1 MKKIFASILLLLL
14 LQTTTFAVVPEAIK
28 YQAVAR
34 DNGGNILANKNIGIR
49 LSILKGNIS
58 GTAVYVET
66 HATSSNNLGLINL
79 EIGKGTPITGT
90 MSAINWGND
99 SYFIKIEMDETGG
112 SNYTLVGT
120 SQLVSVPYALYAKEA
135 ENGTQW
141 SDNDTNIYYNTG
153 NVGIGTNKPRK
164 KLEVY
169 SSERLGS
176 QLQITGE
183 VPTLRLADT
192 AYTGGVVFGVAEDSN
207 DLIPRSGRGDVVF
220 TNEAYGTGG
229 GYIFGTGVPSQPC
242 VKITDDCK
250 VGIGTDTP
258 TSKLEVAGQ
267 IATTSGGV
275 KFPDGTVQTTA
286 AQSLSGIFFPNATV
300 YTDSLYDSIS
310 LDLSSVVGNNKA
322 YVVLKITCLQD
333 LSSTTTQGASYILS
347 LKSSSD
353 NSNYNAFGGGY
364 DKTGLNMIGIIM
376 VHSNDAGQGSVFTD
390 DNGQIKIIRKTNIA
404 PIGLNPY
411 VKIEVL
417 MYMK

>member
-1 MKKIFASILLLLL
+1 MKKIFASILFLLL

-207 DLIPRSGRGDVVF
+207 DLIPRSGRGDVVI

-286 AQSLSGIFFPNATV
+286 AQSLSGIFFPNVVAFDSVLVDTV
-300 YTDSLYDSIS
+300 FQD
-310 LDLSSVVGNNKA
+310 LDLSSIVGNNKA
-322 YVVLKITCLQD
+322 MVSLKITTLNI
-333 LSSTTTQGASYILS
+333 SSYNFATIAIIFLTKGNN
-347 LKSSSD
+347 SSFAF
-353 NSNYNAFGGGY
+353 SNNTPTYSGMNQINLFPPDGNFSQTLVQT
-364 DKTGLNMIGIIM
+364 D
-376 VHSNDAGQGSVFTD
+376 SNG
-390 DNGQIKIIRKTNIA
+390 KIQFRNQFRTSI
-404 PIGLNPY
+404 NPKPKI
-411 VKIEVL
+411 KIEVL

>member
-1 MKKIFASILLLLL
+1 MKKILVSIILLLLL
-14 LQTTTFAVVPEAIK
+14 QLQTFAVVPEAIK

-79 EIGKGTPITGT
+79 EIGKGTPVSGT

-99 SYFIKIEMDETGG
+99 NYFIKIEMDETGG

-141 SDNDTNIYYNTG
+141 SDNDTNIYFNTG

-258 TSKLEVAGQ
+258 TSKLEVNGQ
-267 IATTSGGV
+267 IATTSGY
-275 KFPDGTVQTTA
+275 KFADGTVQTTA
-286 AQSLSGIFFPNATV
+286 AQSLSGIFFPNVVV
-300 YTDSLYDSIS
+300 YTDSLYSNFD

-322 YVVLKITCLQD
+322 QVLLKISSLDNNFFGTTVVLKSKDD
-333 LSSTTTQGASYILS
+333 LSDYYLPGSTTSAGPNSTFLS
-347 LKSSSD
+347 FEK
-353 NSNYNAFGGGY
+353 FG
-364 DKTGLNMIGIIM
+364 
-376 VHSNDAGQGSVFTD
+376 DAGQVYCLTDSNGRINIKHRGSLFQT
-390 DNGQIKIIRKTNIA
+390 RKA
-404 PIGLNPY
+404 F

>member
-1 MKKIFASILLLLL
+1 MKKIFASILALLL
-14 LQTTTFAVVPEAIK
+14 LQLQTFAVVPEAIK

-112 SNYTLVGT
+112 TNYTLVGT

-169 SSERLGS
+169 SSERRGS
-176 QLQITGE
+176 QIQITGE

-258 TSKLEVAGQ
+258 TSKLEVNGQ
-267 IATTSGGV
+267 IATTSGV
-275 KFPDGTVQTTA
+275 KFGDGTVQTTA
-286 AQSLSGIFFPNATV
+286 AQSLSGIFFPNVVAFDSVLVDTV
-300 YTDSLYDSIS
+300 FQD
-310 LDLSSVVGNNKA
+310 LDLSSIVGNNKA
-322 YVVLKITCLQD
+322 MVSLKITTLNI
-333 LSSTTTQGASYILS
+333 SSYNFATIAMIFLTKGN
-347 LKSSSD
+347 
-353 NSNYNAFGGGY
+353 NSNFAF
-364 DKTGLNMIGIIM
+364 
-376 VHSNDAGQGSVFTD
+376 SNNTPTYSGMNQINLFPPDGNFSQTLVQTD
-390 DNGQIKIIRKTNIA
+390 SNGKIQFRNQFRTSI
-404 PIGLNPY
+404 NPKPKI
-411 VKIEVL
+411 KIEVL

>member
-1 MKKIFASILLLLL
+1 MKKIFASIMLLLL

-49 LSILKGNIS
+49 LSILKGTIS

-66 HATSSNNLGLINL
+66 HATTSNNLGLINL
-79 EIGKGTPITGT
+79 EIGKGTPVTGT

-176 QLQITGE
+176 QVQITGE

-275 KFPDGTVQTTA
+275 KFPDGSVQTTA
-286 AQSLSGIFFPNATV
+286 AQTGIFFPNVVAFNNVLVDTV
-300 YTDSLYDSIS
+300 FTD
-310 LDLSSVVGNNKA
+310 LDFSSVVGNNKA
-322 YVVLKITCLQD
+322 TVLLRI
-333 LSSTTTQGASYILS
+333 SSVAGS
-347 LKSSSD
+347 LVFIAKGDTNFQYSGTDFAIPSAI
-353 NSNYNAFGGGY
+353 NATVFFSNPGN
-364 DKTGLNMIGIIM
+364 TLPT
-376 VHSNDAGQGSVFTD
+376 AGQVIVTTD
-390 DNGQIKIIRKTNIA
+390 NNGMLQWKSRYST
-404 PIGLNPY
+404 LNRY
-411 VKIEVL
+411 KIEVL

>member
-1 MKKIFASILLLLL
+1 MKKILAFIYLLLL
-14 LQTTTFAVVPEAIK
+14 LQLQSYAVVPEAIK

-58 GTAVYVET
+58 GAAVYIET
-66 HATSSNNLGLINL
+66 HATTSNNLGLINL
-79 EIGKGTPITGT
+79 EIGKGTPVTGT

-99 SYFIKIEMDETGG
+99 NYFIKIEMDETGG

-153 NVGIGTNKPRK
+153 NVGVGTNKPRK

-176 QLQITGE
+176 QIQITGE
-183 VPTLRLADT
+183 VPTLRMADT

-267 IATTSGGV
+267 IATTSGV
-275 KFPDGTVQTTA
+275 KFGDGTVQTTA
-286 AQSLSGIFFPNATV
+286 AQSLSGIFFPNVVAFDSVLVDTV
-300 YTDSLYDSIS
+300 FQD
-310 LDLSSVVGNNKA
+310 LDLSSIVGNNKA
-322 YVVLKITCLQD
+322 MVSIKVTCITNNNNGQLHPLVFIAKDDTYNNRFGFNTNHGGTNELVL
-333 LSSTTTQGASYILS
+333 SYSIGHSEQALVHT
-347 LKSSSD
+347 D
-353 NSNYNAFGGGY
+353 AN
-364 DKTGLNMIGIIM
+364 GIIQFKEIYPF
-376 VHSNDAGQGSVFTD
+376 NY
-390 DNGQIKIIRKTNIA
+390 A
-404 PIGLNPY
+404 PNNRI
-411 VKIEVL
+411 KIEVL

>member
-1 MKKIFASILLLLL
+1 MKKIVASIILLLL
-14 LQTTTFAVVPEAIK
+14 LQTAIFAIVPEAIK

-34 DNGGNILANKNIGIR
+34 DNSGNVLSNKNIGIR

-66 HATSSNNLGLINL
+66 HNTTTNGLGLINL
-79 EIGKGTPITGT
+79 EIGKGTAVSGT

-153 NVGIGTNKPRK
+153 NVGIGTNQPRK
-164 KLEVY
+164 KLEIY
-169 SSERLGS
+169 SNERRGS
-176 QLQITGE
+176 QVQITGE
-183 VPTLRLADT
+183 VPTLRMADT

-258 TSKLEVAGQ
+258 TSKLEVNGQ
-267 IATTSGGV
+267 IATTSGY
-275 KFPDGTVQTTA
+275 KFGDGTVQTTA
-286 AQSLSGIFFPNATV
+286 AQSMSGIFFPNVVAFNNVLVDTV
-300 YTDSLYDSIS
+300 FTD
-310 LDLSSVVGNNKA
+310 LDFSSVVGNNKA
-322 YVVLKITCLQD
+322 TVLLRI
-333 LSSTTTQGASYILS
+333 SSVAGS
-347 LKSSSD
+347 LVFIAKGDTNFQYAGTDTGIPSAI
-353 NSNYNAFGGGY
+353 NATVFFSN
-364 DKTGLNMIGIIM
+364 TGNTLP
-376 VHSNDAGQGSVFTD
+376 SAGQVLVTTD
-390 DNGQIKIIRKTNIA
+390 NNGILQWKTRYST
-404 PIGLNPY
+404 LNRY
-411 VKIEVL
+411 KIEVL

>member
-1 MKKIFASILLLLL
+1 MKKIFASILFLLL

-267 IATTSGGV
+267 IATTSGY
-275 KFPDGTVQTTA
+275 KFADGTVQTTA
-286 AQSLSGIFFPNATV
+286 AEKGTFFPNATV
-300 YTDSLYDSIS
+300 YTDSLYDSIF

-322 YVVLKITCLQD
+322 YVVLKITSLNNDINGYNVVFKAFDDSSRYCFQVMTEN
-333 LSSTTTQGASYILS
+333 STT
-347 LKSSSD
+347 
-353 NSNYNAFGGGY
+353 NAIWLGFR
-364 DKTGLNMIGIIM
+364 KM
-376 VHSNDAGQGSVFTD
+376 NDAGQANAFTD
-390 DNGQIKIIRKTNIA
+390 NNGKINIISRIEGGSSIKS
-404 PIGLNPY
+404 Y

>member
-1 MKKIFASILLLLL
+1 MKKIVASIILLLL
-14 LQTTTFAVVPEAIK
+14 LQTAIFALVPEAIK

-34 DNGGNILANKNIGIR
+34 DNSGNVLSNKNIGIR

-58 GTAVYVET
+58 GIAVYVET
-66 HATSSNNLGLINL
+66 HNTTTNGLGLINL
-79 EIGKGTPITGT
+79 EIGKGTAVSGT

-153 NVGIGTNKPRK
+153 NVGIGTNQPKK
-164 KLEVY
+164 KLEIY
-169 SSERLGS
+169 SSERRGS
-176 QLQITGE
+176 QVQITGE
-183 VPTLRLADT
+183 VPTLRMADT
-192 AYTGGVVFGVAEDSN
+192 AYSGGVVFGVAEDSN

-258 TSKLEVAGQ
+258 TSKLEVNGQ
-267 IATTSGGV
+267 IATTSGY
-275 KFPDGTVQTTA
+275 KFGDGTVQTTA
-286 AQSLSGIFFPNATV
+286 AQSGIFFPNVVAV
-300 YTDSLYDSIS
+300 DSILVDTLFQD
-310 LDLSSVVGNNKA
+310 LDLSSIVGNNRA
-322 YVVLKITCLQD
+322 MVSLKITSMNNNGFLHPIVFISKGDIYLNQYGFNTNHGGSNEISLSFSIGHSEQAFVQTDNTGKLQFKEI
-333 LSSTTTQGASYILS
+333 YPMNF
-347 LKSSSD
+347 KP
-353 NSNYNAFGGGY
+353 NS
-364 DKTGLNMIGIIM
+364 
-376 VHSNDAGQGSVFTD
+376 
-390 DNGQIKIIRKTNIA
+390 KI
-404 PIGLNPY
+404 
-411 VKIEVL
+411 KIEVL

>member
-1 MKKIFASILLLLL
+1 MKKIFASILFLLL

-99 SYFIKIEMDETGG
+99 SYFIKIEMDEIGG

-141 SDNDTNIYYNTG
+141 SDNDTNIYYKTG

-275 KFPDGTVQTTA
+275 KFPDGSVQTTA
-286 AQSLSGIFFPNATV
+286 AQSLSGIFFPNVVAFDSVLVDTV
-300 YTDSLYDSIS
+300 FQD
-310 LDLSSVVGNNKA
+310 LDLSSIVGNNKA
-322 YVVLKITCLQD
+322 MVSLRITTLNISSYNFATIAIIFLTKGNNSSFAFSNNTPTYSGMNQINLFPPDGNFSQTLVQTDSNGKIQFRNQFRT
-333 LSSTTTQGASYILS
+333 SINP
-347 LKSSSD
+347 KP
-353 NSNYNAFGGGY
+353 
-364 DKTGLNMIGIIM
+364 
-376 VHSNDAGQGSVFTD
+376 
-390 DNGQIKIIRKTNIA
+390 KI
-404 PIGLNPY
+404 
-411 VKIEVL
+411 KIEVL

>member
-1 MKKIFASILLLLL
+1 MKKIFASILFLLL

-99 SYFIKIEMDETGG
+99 SYFVKIEMDETGG

-153 NVGIGTNKPRK
+153 NVGIGTNQPKK
-164 KLEVY
+164 KLEIY
-169 SSERLGS
+169 SNERRGS

-229 GYIFGTGVPSQPC
+229 GYVFGTGVPSQPC
-242 VKITDDCK
+242 VKITNDCK

-258 TSKLEVAGQ
+258 TSKLEVNGQ
-267 IATTSGGV
+267 IATTSGV
-275 KFPDGTVQTTA
+275 KFGDGTVQTTA
-286 AQSLSGIFFPNATV
+286 AGIYFPNVVAFADTIPGVFSLS
-300 YTDSLYDSIS
+300 D
-310 LDLSSVVGNNKA
+310 LDLSSIVGRNKAVVTLRVTNVGNPTTFNIVKMRTKGD
-322 YVVLKITCLQD
+322 VLLYDGSFNFTAMSLN
-333 LSSTTTQGASYILS
+333 TTQ
-347 LKSSSD
+347 
-353 NSNYNAFGGGY
+353 FY
-364 DKTGLNMIGIIM
+364 DAAQLQVI
-376 VHSNDAGQGSVFTD
+376 TD
-390 DNGQIKIIRKTNIA
+390 DNGIIQWTGNVASR
-404 PIGLNPY
+404 Y
-411 VKIEVL
+411 KIEVL

>member
-1 MKKIFASILLLLL
+1 MYKMKKIFASIILLLL
-14 LQTTTFAVVPEAIK
+14 LQLQTFAVVPEAIK

-66 HATSSNNLGLINL
+66 HATTSNNLGLINL

-99 SYFIKIEMDETGG
+99 NYFIKIEMDETGG
-112 SNYTLVGT
+112 NNYTLVGT

-153 NVGIGTNKPRK
+153 NVGIGTNKPKK
-164 KLEVY
+164 KLEIY
-169 SSERLGS
+169 SNERLGS

-183 VPTLRLADT
+183 VPTLRMADT

-242 VKITDDCK
+242 VKITEDCK

-267 IATTSGGV
+267 IATTSGV
-275 KFPDGTVQTTA
+275 KFGDGTVQTTA
-286 AQSLSGIFFPNATV
+286 AQSLSGIFFPNVVAFDNVLVDTV
-300 YTDSLYDSIS
+300 FTD
-310 LDLSSVVGNNKA
+310 LDFSSVVGNNKA
-322 YVVLKITCLQD
+322 TVLLR
-333 LSSTTTQGASYILS
+333 ILS
-347 LKSSSD
+347 VGGSLVFIAKGDTNFQYAGPESGIPSAINATVFFS
-353 NSNYNAFGGGY
+353 NSGN
-364 DKTGLNMIGIIM
+364 TLP
-376 VHSNDAGQGSVFTD
+376 SAGQVIVTTD
-390 DNGQIKIIRKTNIA
+390 NNGILQWKTRFST
-404 PIGLNPY
+404 LNRY
-411 VKIEVL
+411 KIEVL
-417 MYMK
+417 MFMK